1 MTTKKIVLIV
11 VGVMAAV
18 GLLVALFVGAI
29 VGFALYSIAN
39 SQAATAAKEF
49 LRTNERLKQDIG
61 EVKDFG
67 WIMTGSVN
75 IANNDGNASLNLKVI
90 GEHRT
95 VNATVDLAYRT
106 GRAWRVTGATYKN
119 QAGELVDLLAA
130 YDARRLIPQL
140 VI

>member
-39 SQAATAAKEF
+39 SQAATVAKEF

-67 WIMTGSVN
+67 WIIRGSVN
-75 IANNDGNASLNLKVI
+75 IANNDGNASLKLKVI

-106 GRAWRVTGATYKN
+106 GRPWQVTGATYKN

-130 YDARRLIPQL
+130 YDARRLISQL

>member
-11 VGVMAAV
+11 VGVMVAV

-67 WIMTGSVN
+67 WIITGTVN

-90 GEHRT
+90 GERRT
-95 VNATVDLAYRT
+95 INATVDLAYRT
-106 GRAWRVTGATYKN
+106 GRPWRVTGATYKN